1 MVYVAEKAGDPGRVL
16 FPVDEDWSGGDI
28 SGTAGIV
35 AKSRVECF
43 EGGVVTATSGVLT
56 VAFVKKISTIQW
68 CPALVDLVRH
78 RQKVH

>member
-28 SGTAGIV
+28 SGTAGVV

-43 EGGVVTATSGVLT
+43 QGGVVTATS
-56 VAFVKKISTIQW
+56 F
-68 CPALVDLVRH
+68 RH
-78 RQKVH
+78 RCSHCHVYYFYKSGH